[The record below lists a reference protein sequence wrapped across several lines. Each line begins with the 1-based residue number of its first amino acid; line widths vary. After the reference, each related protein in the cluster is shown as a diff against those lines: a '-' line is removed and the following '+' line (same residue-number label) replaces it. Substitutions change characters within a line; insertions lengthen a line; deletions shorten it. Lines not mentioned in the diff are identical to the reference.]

1 MWLIRQPLGGASC
14 APVPGSALARAVKH
28 PGIMLFDT
36 ATDDEITVIQVRD
49 ELEEAFEPPAL
60 PFPLVARKGS
70 HEMRTDELE
79 FVAAGPALFG

>member
-1 MWLIRQPLGGASC
+1 
-14 APVPGSALARAVKH
+14 
-28 PGIMLFDT
+28 MLFDT